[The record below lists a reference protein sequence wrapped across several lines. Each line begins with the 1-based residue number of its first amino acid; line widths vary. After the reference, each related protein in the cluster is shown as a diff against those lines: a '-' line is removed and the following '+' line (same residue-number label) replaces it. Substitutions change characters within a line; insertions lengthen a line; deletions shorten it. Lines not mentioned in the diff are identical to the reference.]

1 MSERQK
7 LLKIRY
13 ENLKNLK
20 KMTISFEGNAVTG
33 IFGPNGCGKTTIL
46 HSLLCM
52 YQPKTPG
59 VGENHPFKEFFK
71 TDNQF
76 SYIGSKMT
84 LFYESQANGSHVVT
98 QGDKAFHKR
107 SDHWIHSYNE
117 RPDRDVFYLG
127 VGSSVPNI
135 ETEKNKNQKI
145 VSVRD
150 ANHQV
155 ANNALVRS
163 AASYIMNRQY
173 TDLYYSTTGRS
184 EYVTVQV
191 DNALTY
197 RSLSMGAG
205 EQRLFKILD
214 TLYCAPKY
222 SLIIIDELDLTLH
235 TAALRRLLEKMVQRA
250 NEKSLQIVFTSHREE
265 ITNIPDINVRHIYQ
279 TTDQTF
285 CLENTTP
292 DCIDRLVGIPTNTL
306 DVYVEDDLAEAITGE
321 CLLQKGVLKHCAIH
335 RFGAA
340 TNAFAV
346 AAGLYLAGQLTE
358 NVIILTDGDVYTTEE
373 ERRQQINGIL
383 TGDDPGAV
391 ARRAECIRYIHQF
404 HLPANTSPEK
414 YIWEQ
419 LKNSVHNGELNNM
432 ARNINAVDDSHKY
445 VDDIVNGIGL
455 SRAVALSQII
465 HSLSQEPSWTNYVS
479 ELSDWAEERI
489 AAGEA

>member
-1 MSERQK
+1 
-7 LLKIRY
+7 
-13 ENLKNLK
+13 
-20 KMTISFEGNAVTG
+20 MTISFEGNAVTG

-52 YQPKTPG
+52 YQPKTVG
-59 VGENHPFKEFFK
+59 VGENHLFKEFFK

-98 QGDKAFHKR
+98 QGEKTFHKR

-127 VGSSVPNI
+127 IGSSVPNI

-155 ANNALVRS
+155 ANNVLVRS

-191 DNALTY
+191 ENALTY

-214 TLYCAPKY
+214 TLYRAPKY

-235 TAALRRLLEKMVQRA
+235 TSALRRLLEKMVQRA
-250 NEKSLQIVFTSHREE
+250 NEKNLQIVFTSHREE
-265 ITNIPDINVRHIYQ
+265 ITNFPDINVRHIYQ
-279 TTDQTF
+279 TIEQTI

-292 DCIDRLVGIPTNTL
+292 DCLDRLVGSPVNTL
-306 DVYVEDDLAEAITGE
+306 DVYVEDDLAEAIASK
-321 CLLQKGVLKHCAIH
+321 CLLQKKILKHCSIH

-346 AAGLYLAGQLTE
+346 AAGLYVSGKL
-358 NVIILTDGDVYTTEE
+358 NDKVIILTDGDVYTTDA
-373 ERRQQINGIL
+373 ERVHQMEGIL
-383 TGDDPGAV
+383 TGDDPEAN
-391 ARRAECIRYIHQF
+391 ARRVECVRFIHQYN
-404 HLPANTSPEK
+404 LPANTPPEK
-414 YIWEQ
+414 FIWEQ
-419 LKNSVHNGELNNM
+419 LRNSVHNEELNSV
-432 ARNINAVDDSHKY
+432 ARSIQAVDNTHKY
-445 VDDIVNGIGL
+445 VDDIISILGL
-455 SRAVALSQII
+455 NRAVALSQII
-465 HSLSQEPSWTNYVS
+465 QSLSLEPSWGNYVS
-479 ELSDWAEERI
+479 ELTLWAEDRI
-489 AAGEA
+489 AAGDA